1 MRSTFFHFVFF
12 SLSTS
17 STTTSSSKQR
27 HHRFSPRTTRVLCLV
42 SLVLSLSHVFDR
54 SKESLLSRRGAESI
68 QKREQRERD
77 FARER
82 ERMTGG
88 DGDGGTRARPAP
100 PRPPPLPSVSLT
112 YRDLPPASLAWLR
125 EALSAWQA
133 HHLRYF
139 GGGGEAGAGAGAA
152 GSAASAG
159 APLSSGSLELLLPHL
174 GAPRQQQR
182 QATLPVFADVPVPA
196 ARGVDD
202 EAEEAKGRLHPAT
215 LRPSPAASRLASRS
229 PRTRSPAGRRTSG
242 TASRMTPT
250 PSAGPSSP
258 STT

>member
-1 MRSTFFHFVFF
+1 
-12 SLSTS
+12 
-17 STTTSSSKQR
+17 
-27 HHRFSPRTTRVLCLV
+27 
-42 SLVLSLSHVFDR
+42 
-54 SKESLLSRRGAESI
+54 
-68 QKREQRERD
+68 
-77 FARER
+77 
-82 ERMTGG
+82 MTGG

-215 LRPSPAASRLASRS
+215 LRPSPAASRLASRRFNEEYERAAGVV
-229 PRTRSPAGRRTSG
+229 PRFDRVVVAADFNTGVGRDAAPAGDVQGAG
-242 TASRMTPT
+242 TLVTHA
-250 PSAGPSSP
+250 
-258 STT
+258 